1 MLFDDPAAPII
12 WTRVSKRSEH
22 PVEAPRL
29 VCALLEFELDRI
41 DRHGIRPL
49 KVATTVDEPT
59 DAVPLAVGIER
70 KAPRGDGRGLPGKCQ
85 VDEDLRSHCRVP
97 FFHRSRVRA
106 LSQAR
111 GPRHP
116 WRDPRD
122 HRQASSGHTPIRAPN
137 RCRCSRSLGHP
148 PRHELLAT
156 QCRFSPRRR
165 RESDCGAGEL
175 YADALRAFSGSAR
188 WQREGRLGWCC
199 AWTCFKRH
207 LNLDKVLFKA
217 CHSKSWHATH
227 SCFKRHLESN
237 NVLFKALK
245 PSLDP
250 GLAPIWFRG
259 HAAGYD
265 PAAAPFAE
273 RITKDKPCREQFEE
287 STNDSTRAANTP
299 GTSTNTLSAR
309 VGGLVLPKY
318 QHDPA

>member
-12 WTRVSKRSEH
+12 RTRVSKRSEH
-22 PVEAPRL
+22 PVQAPRL
-29 VCALLEFELDRI
+29 VCALLELELDRI

-49 KVATTVDEPT
+49 KIATTVDEPT

-97 FFHRSRVRA
+97 FFHDRSRVRA

-122 HRQASSGHTPIRAPN
+122 HRQASSSHTPIRAPN

-188 WQREGRLGWCC
+188 WQRECRLGWCC
-199 AWTCFKRH
+199 AWTCFNRTV
-207 LNLDKVLFKA
+207 NFVKVLFKA

-237 NVLFKALK
+237 NVLFKALNGAWTQVSM
-245 PSLDP
+245 P
-250 GLAPIWFRG
+250 
-259 HAAGYD
+259 
-265 PAAAPFAE
+265 
-273 RITKDKPCREQFEE
+273 
-287 STNDSTRAANTP
+287 
-299 GTSTNTLSAR
+299 
-309 VGGLVLPKY
+309 GGLIVSRTRSGSRSFFGAASPSVQGAHELCGRELVPVPE
-318 QHDPA
+318 H